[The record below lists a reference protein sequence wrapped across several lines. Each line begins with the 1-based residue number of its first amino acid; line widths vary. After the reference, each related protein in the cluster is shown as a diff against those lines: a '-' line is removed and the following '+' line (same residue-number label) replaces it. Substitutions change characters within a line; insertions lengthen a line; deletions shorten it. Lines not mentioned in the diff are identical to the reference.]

1 MNQQFARA
9 RSPFETRQTQTYR
22 ANDKIS
28 ITLIAKL
35 TVITPAPDF
44 SSNLSC
50 DLSNDLSQ
58 LRAAID
64 ALDVEILEKI
74 NQRAAFARQVGALKV
89 GQAYRPEREAEV
101 LLRIKALNA
110 GPLPDEVV
118 ARLFREIMSACL
130 ALERPITVAY
140 LGPAGTFSELAAK
153 KHFGEGALLM
163 PQSSIDEVYR
173 EVESNA
179 CDFGVVP
186 VENSTE
192 GAVGRSLDLMP
203 QTPLNICG
211 EVLIRIHHHLM
222 ASDTLPLANI
232 QKVFS
237 HGQSLAQCHEWLNSN
252 LPNAER
258 IAVASNAEA
267 ARRAGLEPFTAAVAG
282 EMAASVYTLTL
293 LASNIEDEP
302 NNTTRFLVLGNYEPK
317 ATGRDKTSLVLSA
330 PNRSGA
336 VYSMLTPFAE
346 RGVSMSKFESRPSKV
361 AIWEYLFFVD
371 IEGHAADSN
380 VAEAL
385 IELRTIAGYVK
396 VLGSYPTAV
405 I

>member
-1 MNQQFARA
+1 M
-9 RSPFETRQTQTYR
+9 T
-22 ANDKIS
+22 
-28 ITLIAKL
+28 
-35 TVITPAPDF
+35 TPSA
-44 SSNLSC
+44 
-50 DLSNDLSQ
+50 DLSQ
-58 LRAAID
+58 LRASID
-64 ALDVEILEKI
+64 ALDIEILEKI
-74 NQRAAFARQVGALKV
+74 NQRAAFARKVGALKV
-89 GQAYRPEREAEV
+89 GQAYRPEREADV
-101 LLRIKALNA
+101 LLRIKALNT

-130 ALERPITVAY
+130 ALERPITVAF
-140 LGPAGTFSELAAK
+140 LGPVGTFSELAAK
-153 KHFGEGALLM
+153 KHFGEGAHLM
-163 PQSSIDEVYR
+163 PQASIDEVYR
-173 EVESNA
+173 NVESNA
-179 CDFGVVP
+179 CDFGIVP

-237 HGQSLAQCHEWLNSN
+237 HGQSLAQCHEWLNTN

-267 ARRAGLEPFTAAVAG
+267 ARRASLEPFAAAVAG
-282 EMAASVYTLTL
+282 EMAATHYGLTL

-302 NNTTRFLVLGNYEPK
+302 NNTTRFLVLGNYEPQ

-336 VYSMLTPFAE
+336 VYAMLTPFAE

-371 IEGHAADSN
+371 IEGHAADAN
-380 VAEAL
+380 VADAL
-385 IELRTIAGYVK
+385 VELRKIAGYVK

>member
-1 MNQQFARA
+1 MTTSGA
-9 RSPFETRQTQTYR
+9 
-22 ANDKIS
+22 
-28 ITLIAKL
+28 
-35 TVITPAPDF
+35 
-44 SSNLSC
+44 
-50 DLSNDLSQ
+50 DLSQ
-58 LRAAID
+58 LRASID

-74 NQRAAFARQVGALKV
+74 NQRAAFARKVGALKV

-101 LLRIKALNA
+101 LLRIKQRNT

-130 ALERPITVAY
+130 ALERPITVAF
-140 LGPAGTFSELAAK
+140 LGPVGTFSELAAK
-153 KHFGEGALLM
+153 KHFGEGAHLM
-163 PQSSIDEVYR
+163 PQASIDEVYR
-173 EVESNA
+173 NVESNA
-179 CDFGVVP
+179 CDFGIVP

-203 QTPLNICG
+203 QSPLNICG

-222 ASDTLPLANI
+222 ATDTLPLANV

-237 HGQSLAQCHEWLNSN
+237 HGQSLAQCHEWLNIH

-267 ARRAGLEPFTAAVAG
+267 ARRASLEPFTVAVAG
-282 EMAASVYTLTL
+282 EMAAQHYGLTL

-302 NNTTRFLVLGNYEPK
+302 NNTTRFLVLGNYEPQ

-336 VYSMLTPFAE
+336 VYEMLTPFAN

-371 IEGHAADSN
+371 IEGHAADAN

-385 IELRTIAGYVK
+385 VELRKIAGYVK